1 MNKTSYAKWKTCQIK
16 ILFANYVFILSSL
29 KMNFGSRLASIE
41 GGEKMLFLME
51 VTQKGNFLLGMMPLI
66 FIFVI
71 FYFLLIL
78 PQKKIRKEHQL
89 MLSNLTKGDKIV
101 TNGGIYGMV
110 SQIKDNVVIL
120 KIAENIKIEIQKEA
134 VAQKIK

>member
-1 MNKTSYAKWKTCQIK
+1 
-16 ILFANYVFILSSL
+16 
-29 KMNFGSRLASIE
+29 MNFGSRLASIE

-51 VTQKGNFLLGMMPLI
+51 VTQKGNFLVGMMPLI

>member
-1 MNKTSYAKWKTCQIK
+1 
-16 ILFANYVFILSSL
+16 
-29 KMNFGSRLASIE
+29 
-41 GGEKMLFLME
+41 ME
-51 VTQKGNFLLGMMPLI
+51 VTQKGNFLVGMMPLI